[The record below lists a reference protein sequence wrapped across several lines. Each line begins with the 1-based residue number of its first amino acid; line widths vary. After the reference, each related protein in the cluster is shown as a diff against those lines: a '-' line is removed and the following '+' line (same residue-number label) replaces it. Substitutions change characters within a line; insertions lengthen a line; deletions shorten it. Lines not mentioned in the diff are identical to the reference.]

1 MITYFPGQASSW
13 GSHHIEQVHIFVLNP
28 AVSFTS
34 SHFPPASIHIYSGR
48 NFITDSGFR
57 TVQPFQVRVLS
68 ASTLMI
74 FPCS

>member
-34 SHFPPASIHIYSGR
+34 SHFPPASIH
-48 NFITDSGFR
+48 
-57 TVQPFQVRVLS
+57 TVAETLLLTA
-68 ASTLMI
+68 ASEL
-74 FPCS
+74 FSHFK